1 MAVRLR
7 LRIRTTEGRA
17 VEAIALLNS
26 GFEAP
31 TPQLIAPLDVANLYR
46 MPVHTIYFDNSHFS
60 NSLGCII
67 I

>member
-1 MAVRLR
+1 MSGLAVRLK

-31 TPQLIAPLDVANLYR
+31 TPQLIVPIDVAKE
-46 MPVHTIYFDNSHFS
+46 
-60 NSLGCII
+60 LGLWPPEGAVEVEL
-67 I
+67 

>member
-1 MAVRLR
+1 VSGLAVRLK

-31 TPQLIAPLDVANLYR
+31 TPQLIVPIDVAKE
-46 MPVHTIYFDNSHFS
+46 
-60 NSLGCII
+60 LGLWPP
-67 I
+67 